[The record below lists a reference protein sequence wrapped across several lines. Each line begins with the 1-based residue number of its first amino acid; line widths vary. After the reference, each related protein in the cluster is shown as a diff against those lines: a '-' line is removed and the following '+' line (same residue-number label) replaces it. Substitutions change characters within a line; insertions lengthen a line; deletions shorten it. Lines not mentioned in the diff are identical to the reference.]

1 MIGIYVLERKE
12 GKIQR
17 SYMLT
22 EPSFSPMLEVSE
34 EFTLETIN
42 PNGYIIMP
50 TTYEVI
56 KILREF
62 VNHNFFSQNYKEHLL
77 LQ

>member
-12 GKIQR
+12 GKIQK
-17 SYMLT
+17 SYMLA

-34 EFTLETIN
+34 EFTLETLN

-50 TTYEVI
+50 TTYEVYNSKNNI
-56 KILREF
+56 AYR
-62 VNHNFFSQNYKEHLL
+62 LL
-77 LQ
+77 G

>member
-12 GKIQR
+12 GKIQK

-22 EPSFSPMLEVSE
+22 EPSFSPMLVVSE
-34 EFTLETIN
+34 EFTLEHLN

-50 TTYEVI
+50 TTYEVSVC
-56 KILREF
+56 F
-62 VNHNFFSQNYKEHLL
+62 VDVMLIFF
-77 LQ
+77 

>member
-12 GKIQR
+12 GKIQTG
-17 SYMLT
+17 YMLK
-22 EPSFSPMLEVSE
+22 EPSFSPMLTVAE
-34 EFTLETIN
+34 EFTIDQLN

-56 KILREF
+56 CVQLSHINDFRPSF
-62 VNHNFFSQNYKEHLL
+62 KEHLSSP
-77 LQ
+77 

>member
-17 SYMLT
+17 SYMLA
-22 EPSFSPMLEVSE
+22 EPSFSPMLTVSE
-34 EFTLETIN
+34 EFTLDTLN

-56 KILREF
+56 
-62 VNHNFFSQNYKEHLL
+62 
-77 LQ
+77 

>member
-1 MIGIYVLERKE
+1 MIGIYVLERRE

-17 SYMLT
+17 SYMIG

-34 EFTLETIN
+34 EFTLENVN

-50 TTYEVI
+50 TTYEVCI
-56 KILREF
+56 D
-62 VNHNFFSQNYKEHLL
+62 
-77 LQ
+77 

>member
-62 VNHNFFSQNYKEHLL
+62 VNNNFFSQNYKGHLL